1 MKNIGFEDYS
11 IDIDYTNAE
20 TLKLY
25 VDKMIENYSQ
35 NLIKLNNQ
43 INKMQTILQDN
54 INSIINKEKK

>member
-20 TLKLY
+20 SLISF
-25 VDKMIENYSQ
+25 VDKMFANYSQ

-43 INKMQTILQDN
+43 IDKMQTILQEN
-54 INSIINKEKK
+54 INSIINEEKK